1 MTDADLARLD
11 AEDPLAP
18 LRERF
23 DLPPD
28 TVYLDGNSLGAPP
41 RDAARRVENTVR
53 HEWGADLVAAWN
65 RHDWIGLPERVG
77 ERIAPLVG
85 AAPGQVVCCD
95 SISVNLF
102 KLLSAALALRPGRK
116 VILSETGNFPTDLYI
131 AEGLEALLGPERCE
145 LRRLP
150 ADRIL
155 EGLDEDV
162 AVLMLTHVDFRTGRR
177 HDMPAVTRA
186 AQQAGALTL
195 WDLAHSAGVMPLA
208 LDDCGVDFAVGCGYK
223 YLNGGPGAPAFLYVA
238 DRHQEEAVQPL
249 TGWMGHRRPFD
260 FTPGYEAAAG
270 IGRFL
275 AGTPGILGMAALDAA
290 LDLFEGVSMEE
301 VRRKSVTLT
310 RLFIDRVESLD
321 LPGVRLMSPR
331 DAEQRGSQVSLS
343 HPEAYAV
350 VQALIS
356 RGVIADYREPDIMR
370 FGFAPL
376 YNRFADVGEACEAL
390 LKVLQREEHKNP
402 AFRHRS
408 TVT

>member
-23 DLPPD
+23 DLPRA
-28 TVYLDGNSLGAPP
+28 TVYLDGNSLGAAP
-41 RDAARRVENTVR
+41 RDVARRVENTVR

-65 RHDWIGLPERVG
+65 HHDWIGLPERIG

-116 VILSETGNFPTDLYI
+116 VILSDTGNFPTDLYI

-150 ADRIL
+150 AERIL

-186 AQQAGALTL
+186 AQQAGALVL

-238 DRHQEEAVQPL
+238 DRHQEEAIQPL

-290 LDLFEGVSMEE
+290 LDLFEGVAMEE
-301 VRRKSVTLT
+301 VRRKSVMLT

-321 LPGVRLMSPR
+321 LPGVRLLSPR
-331 DAEQRGSQVSLS
+331 DDEKRGSQVSLS
-343 HPEAYAV
+343 HPEAYAL

-376 YNRFADVGEACEAL
+376 YNRFADVGEACGAL
-390 LKVLQREEHKNP
+390 LKVLQRGEQKNP